1 MVGRVGASRPAEP
14 GDLDGLLALEHAA
27 FASDRLDRRALRHAI
42 GSRSILALVVDG
54 QDRGIAAYALVE
66 TRRGSAIGRLSSI
79 AVSPAAAGRGT
90 GRALLRDAEAAAA
103 GAGCRLLRLE
113 VRADNAAAIRLYE
126 REGYVLIGREPDY
139 YEDGE
144 TALRFEKALG

>member
-1 MVGRVGASRPAEP
+1 MVGRLGASRPAEP
-14 GDLDGLLALEHAA
+14 RDLDGLVALEHVA

-42 GSRSILALVVDG
+42 RSRSILALVVEAEHG
-54 QDRGIAAYALVE
+54 EIAAYALVE

-79 AVSPAAAGRGT
+79 AVSPAAAGRGV
-90 GRALLRDAEAAAA
+90 GRALLRDAETAAA
-103 GAGCRLLRLE
+103 GAGCRRLRLE

-126 REGYVLIGREPDY
+126 REGYALLGREPDY

-144 TALRFEKALG
+144 TAIRFGKAFG

>member
-14 GDLDGLLALEHAA
+14 RDLDGLVALENAA
-27 FASDRLDRRALRHAI
+27 FASDQLDRRALRHAI
-42 GSRSILALVVDG
+42 RSHSILALVTEG
-54 QDRGIAAYALVE
+54 EAGGIAAYALIE
-66 TRRGSAIGRLSSI
+66 TRRGSQLGRLSSI

-103 GAGCRLLRLE
+103 EAGCRRLRLE
-113 VRADNAAAIRLYE
+113 VRADNAAAIRLYG
-126 REGYVLIGREPDY
+126 REGYALIGREPDY

-144 TALRFEKALG
+144 TALKFEKALG